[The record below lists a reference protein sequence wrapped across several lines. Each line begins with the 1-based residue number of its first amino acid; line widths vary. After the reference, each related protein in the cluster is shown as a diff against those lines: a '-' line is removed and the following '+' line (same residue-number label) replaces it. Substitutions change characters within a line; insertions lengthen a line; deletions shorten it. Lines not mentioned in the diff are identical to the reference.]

1 MSTLASR
8 IRRRGRPSL
17 GTLDR
22 GAATVASELVKQLR
36 ADIIRGSLLRA
47 EAACGFCLYPL
58 QRGKQPAR
66 EALSQLSAEGLV
78 TRHDQRG
85 FFVAEITLDNL
96 VELIKTRQW
105 LEERALRESIANRTE
120 AWEEE
125 IVLSFHRLMRVS
137 RWVSTEPGQPPKTNC
152 EWENRHR
159 RFHRALIAG
168 CTVRPLLRFCSELSD
183 QLERYRQLAAEAIYP
198 FELEEAE
205 HRRIMELVIDGNS
218 DEAVASCYAIMT
230 IRFVSCALPL
240 FSCRNSDV

>member
-36 ADIIRGSLLRA
+36 ADIIRGELAPAQKLRVDFV
-47 EAACGFCLYPL
+47 CTRYSVGSS
-58 QRGKQPAR
+58 PAR

-198 FELEEAE
+198 FESEEAE

-218 DEAVASCYAIMT
+218 DEAVATLLRHYDNTLRVVRS
-230 IRFVSCALPL
+230 SPL
-240 FSCRNSDV
+240 LLQK